1 MAIVGALS
9 ISTCYCET
17 FSSFL
22 AVRSLFGIAMG
33 GIWGPAAAIGLGE
46 YYLRIYSRC
55 QIKIS
60 KL

>member
-33 GIWGPAAAIGLGE
+33 GIWGPAAAIGLG
-46 YYLRIYSRC
+46 
-55 QIKIS
+55 
-60 KL
+60 